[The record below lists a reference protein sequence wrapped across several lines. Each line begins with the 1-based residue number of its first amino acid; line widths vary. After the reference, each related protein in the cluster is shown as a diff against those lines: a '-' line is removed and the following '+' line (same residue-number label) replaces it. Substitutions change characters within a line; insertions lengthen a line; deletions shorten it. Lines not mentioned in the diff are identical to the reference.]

1 MHLQLQ
7 SLKAETHCVA
17 RTRGALQPAAPRTMR
32 SRAAGAFD
40 STFANKINCPIII
53 IVIIIII
60 FVVASVSL
68 SLGLSLST
76 GAKTFDTNQEK

>member
-1 MHLQLQ
+1 MVL
-7 SLKAETHCVA
+7 THCVA

-40 STFANKINCPIII
+40 STFANEINFAIII

-60 FVVASVSL
+60 FVVAL
-68 SLGLSLST
+68 LWILST
-76 GAKTFDTNQEK
+76 SEPCGLITNGASL

>member
-1 MHLQLQ
+1 
-7 SLKAETHCVA
+7 
-17 RTRGALQPAAPRTMR
+17 MR

-40 STFANKINCPIII
+40 STFANKINFAIII

-68 SLGLSLST
+68 ST
-76 GAKTFDTNQEK
+76 GAKTFDTNQQK

>member
-1 MHLQLQ
+1 M
-7 SLKAETHCVA
+7 
-17 RTRGALQPAAPRTMR
+17 P

-40 STFANKINCPIII
+40 STFANKINFAIII

-68 SLGLSLST
+68 SLSLSLST
-76 GAKTFDTNQEK
+76 GAKTFDTNQQK